1 MGRPDAQPDRA
12 RGVDSSPPLRERGGV
27 EAREVEQSPKVVV
40 IEQGWERQAV
50 EGCPRTGDWN
60 GGGAEK
66 AQHMVAGVNPKVL
79 KRFDSSYE
87 KYDHTIY
94 PSVCE
99 PSDI

>member
-1 MGRPDAQPDRA
+1 
-12 RGVDSSPPLRERGGV
+12 
-27 EAREVEQSPKVVV
+27 
-40 IEQGWERQAV
+40 
-50 EGCPRTGDWN
+50 
-60 GGGAEK
+60 
-66 AQHMVAGVNPKVL
+66 MVAGVNPKVL